1 MNPLHNTSSTPSSI
15 PSTSPA
21 AAPWIRRRGP
31 WMLLPAAAVAWLA
44 WHALTPAAQTDK
56 PVAAGASAPAVVV
69 GTVQA
74 RKAPFDVLLQAT
86 GNVSALESV
95 DLRAQ
100 TTSTVQRVHVKE
112 GDVVQAGQ
120 LLFTLDD
127 RADRANLEK
136 ARAQMARDVAQLA
149 DAQRQL
155 DRSRELVAKGF
166 LSQSAVDTN
175 LSQVESLQGAV
186 QADQAAVRAAEV
198 QLSYDS
204 VRAPIS
210 GRIGAVNT
218 QVGTLVLANAGATPM
233 LTITR
238 MNPVTVSFT
247 LPEAQLQRVLASRRA
262 GEVAVTAQ
270 AAGSPQPV
278 QGKLVFI
285 DNAVDTTVGGIRA
298 KAQFSN
304 DEQRLWP
311 GQSARVQ
318 VRVDTLAD
326 AVQLPLAALI
336 NTGDGMQVYVVS
348 EGAAQPRK
356 VAVQAQNELIA
367 AVTGLKGDETVVVE
381 GKQNLRPGSKVR
393 VAAADGQGRPAS
405 KGEGQ
410 GSGGAPEPAKAD
422 AAQPGAGKA

>member
-1 MNPLHNTSSTPSSI
+1 MDALHTPSH
-15 PSTSPA
+15 A
-21 AAPWIRRRGP
+21 ATARSWIKRRGP
-31 WMLLPAAAVAWLA
+31 WLLLPAAALGWLA
-44 WHALTPAAQTDK
+44 WHTLTPAAQTDK
-56 PVAAGASAPAVVV
+56 PGAPGASAPAVAV

-86 GNVSALESV
+86 GNVSAVESV

-127 RADRANLEK
+127 RADRANLDK
-136 ARAQMARDVAQLA
+136 ARAQMARDQAQLA

-166 LSQSAVDTN
+166 LSQSAVDTS
-175 LSQVESLQGAV
+175 LSQMQSLQAAV

-198 QLSYDS
+198 QLSYDT

-210 GRIGAVNT
+210 GRIGAINT
-218 QVGTLVLANAGATPM
+218 QAGTLVLANAGATPM

-247 LPEAQLQRVLASRRA
+247 IPEAQLQRVLASRRA
-262 GEVAVTAQ
+262 GAVSVSAQ
-270 AAGSPQPV
+270 AAGSAQAV
-278 QGKLVFI
+278 QGTLVFI
-285 DNAVDTTVGGIRA
+285 DNAVDTTVGGVRA

-304 DEQRLWP
+304 DDQRLWP

-336 NTGDGMQVYVVS
+336 NTADGMQVYVVS
-348 EGAAQPRK
+348 EGTAQLRK
-356 VAVQAQNELIA
+356 VAVQAQTELTA
-367 AVTGLKGDETVVVE
+367 AVSGLKGDETVVVE

-393 VAAADGQGRPAS
+393 VAAADGATKPAGKGDS
-405 KGEGQ
+405 KGDGK
-410 GSGGAPEPAKAD
+410 APAKPAEPAKAE
-422 AAQPGAGKA
+422 ATPPGAGTA